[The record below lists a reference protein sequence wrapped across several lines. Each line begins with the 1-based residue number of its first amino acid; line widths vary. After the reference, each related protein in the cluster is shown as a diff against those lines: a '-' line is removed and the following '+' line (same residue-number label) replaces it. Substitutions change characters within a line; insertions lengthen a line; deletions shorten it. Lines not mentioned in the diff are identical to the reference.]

1 MQTDGFSGFRVSE
14 CWERKS
20 SDVGWDS
27 HEPQDYAIDTQL
39 HVSDRFFINTPH
51 AVRND
56 VVDFLAIVPSPPQ
69 LILQLYTVSTG
80 GERSCSF

>member
-1 MQTDGFSGFRVSE
+1 MLGTEIVRRRMGLERVPEIMPLTRNSTYQIVFS
-14 CWERKS
+14 
-20 SDVGWDS
+20 
-27 HEPQDYAIDTQL
+27 
-39 HVSDRFFINTPH
+39 INIPH